1 MIQGPYVSNRGPS
14 RYHYPAKDKY
24 HFHIQY
30 DVREIVQL
38 NKGPIR
44 LPYGQSQVIVQI
56 PSRFL
61 FIIVP
66 LLHLSK

>member
-14 RYHYPAKDKY
+14 GYHYPAKDKNY
-24 HFHIQY
+24 FDIQY
-30 DVREIVQL
+30 DVKEIVQL
-38 NKGPIR
+38 NKGPVR

-56 PSRFL
+56 PLRFL